1 LVAALYLHLFDSDNS
16 ILASKFPILHHF
28 EGVPNNIKR
37 LYKKTSTIYHT
48 WRCGVGMPT
57 VRQLKA
63 GENFLKGG
71 LKDNLFE
78 NYLKTQRGG
87 KYTFLN

>member
-1 LVAALYLHLFDSDNS
+1 MQGQL
-16 ILASKFPILHHF
+16 
-28 EGVPNNIKR
+28 NI
-37 LYKKTSTIYHT
+37 
-48 WRCGVGMPT
+48 GMPT

-78 NYLKTQRGG
+78 NYLKTQRGAN
-87 KYTFLN
+87 TLFFN